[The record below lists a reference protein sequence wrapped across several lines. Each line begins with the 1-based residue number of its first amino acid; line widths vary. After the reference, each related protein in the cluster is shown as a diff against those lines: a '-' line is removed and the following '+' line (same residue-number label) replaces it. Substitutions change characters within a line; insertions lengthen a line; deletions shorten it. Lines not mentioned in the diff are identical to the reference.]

1 MKPWSVAF
9 NGVFEQQVIE
19 SEALRDNP
27 LGDPYER
34 PVWVYLPPGLSASGS
49 TRVPVIYVIQGLTG
63 QVDMWWNRTAFR
75 PNVPELADALFSGRD
90 VPPAI
95 LVFVDAWTSLGGSQY
110 LNSPGTG
117 RYMEY
122 LADEVT
128 HFVDSLYPTLAD
140 RDHRALTGKSSG
152 GYGAMVVPML
162 RPDVFGALGTHAGD
176 ALFELCYLPEVG
188 PTVRALRDDYGGS
201 FQRFWEDFRSRPASS
216 KRADHNLLNM
226 YCMAACYSAE
236 PDGSVTLPFDPRTGE
251 IRPEVWARWLAL
263 DPVRMAPERAD
274 ALRTMRGIYIDA
286 GTHDEFFLDLGARA
300 FAEKLDGIGV
310 DYVFELFDAGHGAI
324 EYRYPKAWRYLADRL
339 AR

>member
-1 MKPWSVAF
+1 MKPWSVPF
-9 NGVFEQQVIE
+9 NGTFEQQTIV

-34 PVWVYLPPGLSASGS
+34 PVWIYLPPGLSASGS

-75 PNVPELADALFSGRD
+75 PNVPELADALFSEGT

-117 RYMEY
+117 RYMDY
-122 LADEVT
+122 LSDEVT
-128 HFVDSLYPTLAD
+128 SFVDGLYPTIAD

-152 GYGAMVVPML
+152 GYGAMVVPMM

-176 ALFELCYLPEVG
+176 ALFELCYLPEFG
-188 PTVRALRDDYGGS
+188 PTVRALRDEYGGS
-201 FQRFWEDFRSRPASS
+201 FQRFWDDFRSRPASS
-216 KRADHNLLNM
+216 KGSDHVLLNM

-236 PDGSVTLPFDPRTGE
+236 PDGSVILPFDPETGQL
-251 IRPEVWARWLAL
+251 RPDVWARWLAV
-263 DPVRMAPERAD
+263 DPVRMAPDHAD
-274 ALRTMRGIYIDA
+274 VLRSMRGIYIDA
-286 GTHDEFFLDLGARA
+286 GKRDEFYLDLGAQA
-300 FAEKLDGIGV
+300 FARELEAIGV
-310 DYVFELFDAGHGAI
+310 EYFFELFDAGHGAI
-324 EYRYPKAWRYLADRL
+324 EYRYPKAWRYLAMKL
-339 AR
+339 AG